1 MWNIS
6 PPGHLFESNPEPAVI
21 ENHCHLIAF
30 FCWPN
35 GCEPLVLVWSIK
47 DVCPHLKSSFGMQL
61 ASLHSQQREDL
72 GGMGDSERI
81 ALPP

>member
-35 GCEPLVLVWSIK
+35 GYEPLVLVWSIK

-72 GGMGDSERI
+72 GGMGDSE
-81 ALPP
+81 